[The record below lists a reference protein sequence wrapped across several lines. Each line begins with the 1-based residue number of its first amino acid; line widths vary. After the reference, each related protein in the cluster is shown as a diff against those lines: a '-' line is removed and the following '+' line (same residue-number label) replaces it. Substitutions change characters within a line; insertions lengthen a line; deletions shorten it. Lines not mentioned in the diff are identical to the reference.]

1 MRDVEELLLFFFDD
15 LLVICDAYD
24 LVVDNIIDICQLMIG
39 QFELWVDLVRML
51 IDLLDILRQKRGL
64 RRLLSKLEHLTLQEI
79 NVCRRPNSLHF
90 SDFHCI

>member
-51 IDLLDILRQKRGL
+51 IDLLDILDK
-64 RRLLSKLEHLTLQEI
+64 T
-79 NVCRRPNSLHF
+79 N
-90 SDFHCI
+90 